1 MGLFNKKK
9 NKKKE
14 EILIDINFNKA
25 DNINGKD
32 IIQNEN
38 VDIRK
43 EAVLSDDKLK
53 SSIINTYNMI
63 ISKNDRIIHEYYII
77 KILSRIGL
85 KNMDFNIQ
93 LMSIDKNVNRL
104 KKDCFDLSR
113 IINNIKTGLKI
124 ETDELNK
131 LYKQVNDL
139 SAFQKGLLN
148 QLNEINN
155 MSYGHLKIS
164 TVSVTINKTT
174 EELEKLYNNINE
186 ELKTFTS
193 FEEASEYIYYNSGD
207 FIDKLINSI
216 VAWIKETGNIELI
229 NTYDRKYFI
238 PSDVVISL
246 DIKEWIDL
254 YNKLKFVIKIISK
267 YRKETLILYK
277 QLFDQFEA
285 KYAILMMRTDNNR

>member
-25 DNINGKD
+25 DNINEKD

-43 EAVLSDDKLK
+43 EVVLSDNKLK

-113 IINNIKTGLKI
+113 IINNIKIGLKI

-285 KYAILMMRTDNNR
+285 KYAILMMKTDNNR

>member
-25 DNINGKD
+25 DNINEKD
-32 IIQNEN
+32 ITQNEN

-43 EAVLSDDKLK
+43 EVVLSDNKLK
-53 SSIINTYNMI
+53 SSIINTYNII

-193 FEEASEYIYYNSGD
+193 FEEAAEYIYYNSGD

-216 VAWIKETGNIELI
+216 VSWIKETGNIELI